1 MPALAVHFRM
11 MKRTDTS
18 AKVGLS
24 ELREEL
30 GKLVDLAASGQEIVI
45 TDRGRPVARLMPI
58 ESPLEELIRQGH
70 ARPPN
75 IDASELKKLGPPI
88 KARGTVSDLV
98 RR

>member
-70 ARPPN
+70 ARPPTLE
-75 IDASELKKLGPPI
+75 IPKGGLPEPI
-88 KARGTVSDLV
+88 KARGTVSDLI